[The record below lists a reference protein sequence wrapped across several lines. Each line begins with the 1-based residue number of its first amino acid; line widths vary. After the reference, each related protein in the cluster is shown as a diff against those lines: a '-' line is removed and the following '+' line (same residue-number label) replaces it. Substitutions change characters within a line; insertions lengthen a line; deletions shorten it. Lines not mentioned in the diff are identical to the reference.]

1 MELIKS
7 KDDDHTTVTLLS
19 NGSYNLYNDNSLTS
33 FSNKLHN
40 PISLDPSQYHYVAL
54 QEIGISLNAE
64 NIPIPPDKPS
74 LIYISNT
81 GVLQR
86 SVLKELTNVFK
97 SAFDGDGE
105 ELFINNRN
113 SFGVQSTKKFMKK
126 KLYTPLLIEE
136 EFKSYEELF
145 SDNEVQILFNLESD
159 IHTKLFFEKEY
170 GYKNFVP
177 SFLKQIKIQCLEKD
191 TSHIN
196 MWNKKMKDL

>member
-1 MELIKS
+1 
-7 KDDDHTTVTLLS
+7 
-19 NGSYNLYNDNSLTS
+19 
-33 FSNKLHN
+33 
-40 PISLDPSQYHYVAL
+40 
-54 QEIGISLNAE
+54 
-64 NIPIPPDKPS
+64 
-74 LIYISNT
+74 
-81 GVLQR
+81 
-86 SVLKELTNVFK
+86 
-97 SAFDGDGE
+97 
-105 ELFINNRN
+105 
-113 SFGVQSTKKFMKK
+113 MKK

-196 MWNKKMKDL
+196 MWNQKMKDL

>member
-1 MELIKS
+1 MKLIKS

-81 GVLQR
+81 GVLHR

-105 ELFINNRN
+105 ELFINHRN

-126 KLYTPLLIEE
+126 NYTLLY
-136 EFKSYEELF
+136 
-145 SDNEVQILFNLESD
+145 
-159 IHTKLFFEKEY
+159 
-170 GYKNFVP
+170 
-177 SFLKQIKIQCLEKD
+177 
-191 TSHIN
+191 
-196 MWNKKMKDL
+196 

>member
-1 MELIKS
+1 MDLIKS

-64 NIPIPPDKPS
+64 NIPIPSDKPS
-74 LIYISNT
+74 LIYISNI

-86 SVLKELTNVFK
+86 SDLKELTNVFK

-105 ELFINNRN
+105 ELFINHRN
-113 SFGVQSTKKFMKK
+113 CFGVQ
-126 KLYTPLLIEE
+126 
-136 EFKSYEELF
+136 
-145 SDNEVQILFNLESD
+145 
-159 IHTKLFFEKEY
+159 
-170 GYKNFVP
+170 
-177 SFLKQIKIQCLEKD
+177 
-191 TSHIN
+191 
-196 MWNKKMKDL
+196 